1 MSSEQ
6 LNERINSLYKFMQDK
21 WEIDDEILNLQENSK
36 KEIDREAKMSE
47 LLQKLLTHCS
57 SALAYIE
64 GIMPDYNIRAMVV
77 NEILPTEDPDIFLVR
92 GTDFESEKIKP
103 EFQVSNEVF
112 EDYNIKNVLEIKDN
126 YYMVF
131 FLEINEDKSVSSIIL
146 LDATENK
153 DKASLLTM
161 TFLISE
167 FSNPIKQFGN
177 VMN

>member
-1 MSSEQ
+1 MDSEM
-6 LNERINSLYKFMQDK
+6 LNERINTLYKFMQDK
-21 WEIDDEILNLQENSK
+21 WQIDDQILSLQEKVLVEID
-36 KEIDREAKMSE
+36 KETQMST

-57 SALAYIE
+57 SALSYIE

-77 NEILPTEDPDIFLVR
+77 NNVVKTDDPDIFLVQ
-92 GTDFESEKIKP
+92 GTDLESEKIKP
-103 EFQVSNEVF
+103 EFQVSRAVF
-112 EDYNIKNVLEIKDN
+112 EDFDVNNFIDIKDN

-131 FLEINEDKSVSSIIL
+131 FLEINEDKSVSSIVL
-146 LDATENK
+146 LDATDNR

-161 TFLISE
+161 NFLISE